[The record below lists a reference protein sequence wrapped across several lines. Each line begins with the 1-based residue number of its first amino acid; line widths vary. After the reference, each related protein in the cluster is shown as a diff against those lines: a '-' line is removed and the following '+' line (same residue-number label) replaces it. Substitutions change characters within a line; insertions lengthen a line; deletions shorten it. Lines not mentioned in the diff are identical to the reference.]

1 MAEFNTI
8 LRELRKAHTL
18 TQDELAEQLHI
29 TKQALSHYER
39 GTRYPKRETL
49 EAIADF
55 FNVDMNYLT
64 GHSSVTTRLY
74 SPAAVSS
81 SPLVLSPDKDI
92 LLCKYD
98 SLSDD
103 GKALLLARADE
114 LVKLGYTAEAE
125 AKKEELPSG

>member
-1 MAEFNTI
+1 MADFNII

-74 SPAAVSS
+74 SPAATS

-92 LLCKYD
+92 LLQKYD

-103 GKALLLARADE
+103 GKSLLLARADE